1 MNVKGIA
8 LFSGGLDS
16 SLAFKVIEE
25 QGIEVSGITFETPF
39 FGSARARA
47 SARRIGL
54 PLTVL
59 NITDEHLHMLH
70 APRYGYGKN
79 MNPCI
84 DCHSLMLR
92 EAGRVMDGDKG
103 DFLFTGE
110 VLGQRPMSQNKGS
123 LHVVERE
130 SGYEG
135 RILRPL
141 SARLLAETTPEQSGQ
156 VDRERLLDISGR
168 SRKRQMELAKR
179 YQITQ
184 YLTPG
189 GGCLLTDPGFSRRL
203 GDLFRHHDNFQI
215 RDIELLKI
223 GRHLRFSPAVKVIAG
238 RRAEDNERIMR
249 LMAPGDDL
257 LKVEGYP
264 GPLVLIPYGGSMDD
278 IQRAASIC
286 VRYSDAPKD
295 EVASVIWSRNGA
307 EKRISVRS
315 CPLSL
320 PAELMI

>member
-1 MNVKGIA
+1 MTKAMGLI
-8 LFSGGLDS
+8 SGGLDS
-16 SLAFKVIEE
+16 ILAAKIILE
-25 QGIEVSGITFETPF
+25 QGIEVVGISFVTPF
-39 FGSARARA
+39 FGSQGAEQAA
-47 SARRIGL
+47 KTLGI
-54 PLTVL
+54 PLQVL
-59 NITDEHLHMLH
+59 DITEIHLEMLRH
-70 APRYGYGKN
+70 PKHGYGSN

-84 DCHSLMLR
+84 DCHCLMLR
-92 EAGRVMDGDKG
+92 EAGKVMDGSGG

-135 RILRPL
+135 LILRPL
-141 SARLLAETTPEQSGQ
+141 SAKLLAETTPEQSGK

-179 YQITQ
+179 YQITH
-184 YLTPG
+184 YLTPA

-203 GDLFRHHDNFQI
+203 SDLFRHQNDFQI

-223 GRHLRFSPAVKVIAG
+223 GRHLRFSPAVKVIVG
-238 RRAEDNERIMR
+238 RRAQDNERIVR
-249 LMAPGDDL
+249 LIAPGDDL

-264 GPLVLIPYGGSMDD
+264 GPLVLIPCGGSADD
-278 IQRAASIC
+278 IQKAASIC
-286 VRYSDAPKD
+286 IRYSDAPAD
-295 EVASVIWSRNGA
+295 DAVSVLWSRNGE
-307 EKRISVRS
+307 EKQISVRS
-315 CPLSL
+315 CPQSL